1 MISISCLHIQTDD
14 KLKKKPKLMK
24 SRETH
29 KCRSFH
35 AGYKES
41 LNDSDIN
48 RMAFAV
54 TGFPGISHPSV
65 DVS

>member
-1 MISISCLHIQTDD
+1 MDD

-48 RMAFAV
+48 HMAFAV
-54 TGFPGISHPSV
+54 TGFPGISHTSV
-65 DVS
+65 DV